1 MQDYWLFLRLQIG
14 VVSLFEIIGDR
25 EVAELSPQICFSR
38 ECSIIKG
45 KFITSARDALEVHVY
60 FSVLVNF
67 KFPSHTF
74 EKQQIIDVKPIVTQ
88 GYFDRFFIHKE
99 TSAVQVLSVQCD
111 HVRPKFTSI
120 LVETVFE
127 ASGDQFT
134 SVFLETGT
142 FLRRRHDDRATK
154 HCHEA

>member
-1 MQDYWLFLRLQIG
+1 MLVIL
-14 VVSLFEIIGDR
+14 
-25 EVAELSPQICFSR
+25 
-38 ECSIIKG
+38 KG
-45 KFITSARDALEVHVY
+45 
-60 FSVLVNF
+60 
-67 KFPSHTF
+67 
-74 EKQQIIDVKPIVTQ
+74 
-88 GYFDRFFIHKE
+88 
-99 TSAVQVLSVQCD
+99 TSAVHELSVQCE
-111 HVRPKFTSI
+111 HVRPKITSI